1 MIVLKRNC
9 LWNRVVCLALCFI
22 TVLLTASPAAAL
34 SAPAD
39 DVSEEPTQSAY
50 IHPVSKVRAAPQPNT
65 VIIGC
70 LENGTPV
77 TIMGDYGSYYQI
89 DCHEMLG
96 YIRKEQISVDDSGSY
111 VVACNPSS
119 TETTYMNAH
128 TPAQA
133 LELAGQIRN
142 LAIMHYGIPY
152 VRGGTSPRGFDC
164 SGLTQYVFGKVDYTL
179 KRTVA
184 QQLQSGVIIPK
195 EDLQCGDL
203 VFFKYTTAAGSLYS
217 HVGIYIGNGQII
229 HASSTRG
236 VTVDN
241 LGTPYY
247 TEHYLC
253 ARRVIL
259 SDLTHISTTATVGAT
274 QTINSAYWRE
284 NSQTA

>member
-1 MIVLKRNC
+1 M
-9 LWNRVVCLALCFI
+9 CLALCFI

-34 SAPAD
+34 SSPVPDTAQTL
-39 DVSEEPTQSAY
+39 SQETL

-77 TIMGDYGSYYQI
+77 NILGDYGSYYQI
-89 DCHEMLG
+89 DCHEMIG
-96 YIRKEQISVDDSGSY
+96 YIRKEQITMDASGSFL
-111 VVACNPSS
+111 VSCQPTSS
-119 TETTYMNAH
+119 ETTYMNAH
-128 TPAQA
+128 SPAQA
-133 LELAGQIRN
+133 LELAGQIRE
-142 LAIMHYGIPY
+142 LAILHYGIRY
-152 VRGGTSPRGFDC
+152 VIGGTGPRGFDC
-164 SGLTQYVFGKVDYTL
+164 SGLTQYVFGKNGYSL

-195 EDLQCGDL
+195 EELQCGDL
-203 VFFKYTTAAGSLYS
+203 VFFKYTTRTGSLYS
-217 HVGIYIGNGQII
+217 HVGIYIGNGQIL

-241 LGTPYY
+241 LATPYY
-247 TEHYLC
+247 TQHYLC

-259 SDLTHISTTATVGAT
+259 SDLACISTTATTVAT
-274 QTINSAYWRE
+274 QNINSAYWRE